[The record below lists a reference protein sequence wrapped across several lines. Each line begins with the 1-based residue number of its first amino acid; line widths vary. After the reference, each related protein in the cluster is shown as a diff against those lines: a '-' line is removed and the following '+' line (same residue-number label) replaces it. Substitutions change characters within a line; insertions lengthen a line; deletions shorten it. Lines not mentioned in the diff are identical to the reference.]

1 MIEAFF
7 NCQCDNQV
15 EMIAEF
21 GLGVTTFKLSNLQ
34 KEIRSGNSHHISTFK
49 FLKEKKLLRVHFSQ
63 LSSITS
69 NGLAAETTTIY
80 R

>member
-1 MIEAFF
+1 MS
-7 NCQCDNQV
+7 
-15 EMIAEF
+15 AEI
-21 GLGVTTFKLSNLQ
+21 GLGVTAFKLSNLQ

-69 NGLAAETTTIY
+69 NGLAAETTIIQV
-80 R
+80 RDSNSILAQMWPQK